1 MLTVLT
7 ALRCPALS
15 SAVPPSQAS
24 ECVRQVYGGPAHAR
38 RIEAYRADGSRF
50 EGPDAA
56 GCYGAPLNANGT
68 GKYGVGGPLCFQGDF
83 VAKGIALPPVGQG
96 DYIVMK
102 DAGANTLSL
111 FSRHCSR
118 LCPAVWG
125 YRWDPK
131 RAGLAAMFELKPR
144 EALSSVSQFWGAA
157 VPIAG
162 L

>member
-1 MLTVLT
+1 M
-7 ALRCPALS
+7 
-15 SAVPPSQAS
+15 AS
-24 ECVRQVYGGPAHAR
+24 RAHATHWP
-38 RIEAYRADGSRF
+38 RISERHATTAIAS
-50 EGPDAA
+50 
-56 GCYGAPLNANGT
+56 N
-68 GKYGVGGPLCFQGDF
+68 KKGDF